1 MMKQGFI
8 FIFFLAFGFTAC
20 HDITVGYL
28 EAENAQYAPDSMI
41 IRVEPDPI
49 LDANRIKFEAP
60 WVSPKIQGVIGT
72 APIRYRVAD
81 VRTLDTG
88 DAEKM
93 KEISYMDGAGVIY
106 IPFEHNLPAGR
117 YVFSIEIYNEG
128 YSDIRPDIF
137 TVWVE

>member
-1 MMKQGFI
+1 MKQI
-8 FIFFLAFGFTAC
+8 IVILFFFVLALGAC
-20 HDITVGYL
+20 HDVTVGYL
-28 EAENAQYAPDSMI
+28 EAENAQYAPDSMV
-41 IRVEPDPI
+41 IRVEPDPV
-49 LDANRIKFEAP
+49 LDRNRIKYEAP

-88 DAEKM
+88 DVEKM

-106 IPFEHNLPAGR
+106 IPLDHDLPVGR
-117 YVFSIEIYNEG
+117 YVFSVEVYNDG
-128 YSDIRPDIF
+128 YSDIRSDIF